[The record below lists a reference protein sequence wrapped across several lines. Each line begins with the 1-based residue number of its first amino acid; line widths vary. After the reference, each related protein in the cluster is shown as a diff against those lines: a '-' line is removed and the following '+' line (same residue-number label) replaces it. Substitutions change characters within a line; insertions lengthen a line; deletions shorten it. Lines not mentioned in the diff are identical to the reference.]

1 MADHILHSVSDC
13 ICTTMDPK
21 WAKKT
26 CWRAFTHTELLCDRG
41 KSLIYFHFTLGENIF
56 CRTFRLFEVCIR
68 YSELL
73 NKCAGRITTKDYS
86 YASMLVQQRSCLS
99 EIHGGSPV

>member
-1 MADHILHSVSDC
+1 MADHNIHSVSDC

-41 KSLIYFHFTLGENIF
+41 KSLIYFHHTGRKYFLEENSDFLKYRTLSTVVP
-56 CRTFRLFEVCIR
+56 C
-68 YSELL
+68 S
-73 NKCAGRITTKDYS
+73 
-86 YASMLVQQRSCLS
+86 
-99 EIHGGSPV
+99 

>member
-1 MADHILHSVSDC
+1 MADHIIHSVSVYC

-56 CRTFRLFEVCIR
+56 WRKIQTF
-68 YSELL
+68 
-73 NKCAGRITTKDYS
+73 
-86 YASMLVQQRSCLS
+86 
-99 EIHGGSPV
+99 

>member
-1 MADHILHSVSDC
+1 MADHIIHSVSDC

-41 KSLIYFHFTLGENIF
+41 KSLITFFSHWEKIVSEGK
-56 CRTFRLFEVCIR
+56 FRLF
-68 YSELL
+68 L
-73 NKCAGRITTKDYS
+73 NT
-86 YASMLVQQRSCLS
+86 
-99 EIHGGSPV
+99 